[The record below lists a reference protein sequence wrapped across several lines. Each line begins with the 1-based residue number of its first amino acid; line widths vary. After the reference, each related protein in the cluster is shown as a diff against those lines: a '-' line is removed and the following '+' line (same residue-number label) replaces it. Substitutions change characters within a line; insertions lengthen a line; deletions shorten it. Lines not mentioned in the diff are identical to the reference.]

1 MSKHDTKAQTQRH
14 FLDRF
19 RRVTSSGAF
28 IAEIDGLRF
37 VAIGTVVLFH
47 LVVNLG
53 IKAPSAYAVP
63 AHGDWLAAIARHG
76 FHGVELF
83 FIISGFILATPF
95 AAHRL
100 RGHRPVRL
108 RQYFWRRV
116 TRLEPPYI
124 IAMISLFA
132 LHVLLKNESAAALI
146 PHLGA
151 SLVYLHNL
159 MYGTE
164 NVINNVAWSLE
175 IEVQFYILVPLIS
188 LVFAIHHTL
197 VRRGVIIGAGLIA
210 ITLQW
215 LFIGESSWM
224 YLTIFRFLHFFLI
237 GFLLAD
243 IHLMDWQEKPQK
255 TFMWDIVS
263 LAGWPLLFM
272 VWNFPG
278 SSSSIF
284 TMGREPALEAY
295 GFPVLALL
303 LYIAVFRGTLTNR
316 LFTNIWPTT
325 IGGMCYT
332 IYLFHNQ
339 LIGYIINFT
348 KEIVPTSVYSIN
360 IVTQGVL
367 VLPLVLGASAVYFLL
382 IEKPCMRKDWP
393 QRLRERL
400 KIMFARP
407 RKIQPSVTQHP

>member
-1 MSKHDTKAQTQRH
+1 MNSSNTMTQPSRH
-14 FLDRF
+14 ILDRF

-53 IKAPSAYAVP
+53 IKGASAYAVP
-63 AHGDWLAAIARHG
+63 THGDWLAAIARHG

-95 AAHRL
+95 AAHHLLGR
-100 RGHRPVRL
+100 RPVRL

-116 TRLEPPYI
+116 TRLEPPYM
-124 IAMISLFA
+124 IAMIALFA
-132 LHVLLKNESAAALI
+132 VHVLMKNESAAALF
-146 PHLGA
+146 PHLSA

-159 MYGTE
+159 IFGTE

-175 IEVQFYILVPLIS
+175 IEVQFYVLVPLLS
-188 LVFAIHHTL
+188 WVFTIRNTGL
-197 VRRGVIIGAGLIA
+197 RRSVIIGTGLIA

-215 LFIGESSWM
+215 LFIAESSWM

-243 IHLMDWQEKPQK
+243 IHLIDWKEKPQK
-255 TFMWDIVS
+255 GYAWDVVS
-263 LAGWPLLFM
+263 LLGWPLLFM

-284 TMGREPALEAY
+284 TIGREPALEAY
-295 GFPVLALL
+295 LFPILALF
-303 LYIAVFRGTLTNR
+303 LYTAVFRGSLTNR
-316 LFTNIWPTT
+316 VFTNIWLTT

-348 KEIVPTSVYSIN
+348 KDIVPTSVYSIN
-360 IVTQGVL
+360 IVVQGVI

-393 QRLRERL
+393 QRLRERIRL
-400 KIMFARP
+400 IFLRP
-407 RKIQPSVTQHP
+407 RKVQPSVSQHH

>member
-1 MSKHDTKAQTQRH
+1 MNTTSTQPERH

-53 IKAPSAYAVP
+53 IKGASAYAVP
-63 AHGDWLAAIARHG
+63 THGDWLAAIARHG

-83 FIISGFILATPF
+83 FIISGFILASPF
-95 AAHRL
+95 AAHHL
-100 RGHRPVRL
+100 RGRRPVRL
-108 RQYFWRRV
+108 KQYFWRRV
-116 TRLEPPYI
+116 TRLEPPYM
-124 IAMISLFA
+124 IAMIALFA
-132 LHVLLKNESAAALI
+132 LHVLIKNESAAGLI

-159 MYGTE
+159 IYGTE

-188 LVFAIHHTL
+188 WVFAIRNT
-197 VRRGVIIGAGLIA
+197 VWRRGVIIGAGLVA

-215 LFIGESSWM
+215 LFISESSWM
-224 YLTIFRFLHFFLI
+224 YLSIFRFLHFFLI

-243 IHLMDWQEKPQK
+243 IHLIDWQEKPQK
-255 TFMWDIVS
+255 GLTWDIVS
-263 LAGWPLLFM
+263 VVGWPLLFM

-278 SSSSIF
+278 SSTSIF
-284 TMGREPALEAY
+284 TLGREPALEAY
-295 GFPVLALL
+295 LFPVLALF

-316 LFTNIWPTT
+316 VFTNIWLTT

-339 LIGYIINFT
+339 LIGYLINFT
-348 KEIVPTSVYSIN
+348 KDIVPTSVYAIN
-360 IVTQGVL
+360 IMTQGVL
-367 VLPLVLGASAVYFLL
+367 VLPVMLGASAVYFLL

-393 QRLRERL
+393 QRLRDRVKL
-400 KIMFARP
+400 IFARP
-407 RKIQPSVTQHP
+407 RKVQPSVSQNP